1 MQLVLLVA
9 ARNSSREQVSIAN
22 GANSSENW
30 MCVVAMK
37 RTIEFCFCI
46 LLTSLAS
53 FANGQV
59 MPAAIGHEPTL
70 TVGGFGSMFQPDY
83 AGNGVA
89 QTNPNP
95 LFGVGAYVDF
105 KVNRWV
111 VVESEGNWNR
121 FNQYIGINEDTY
133 LIGPKVPITTINHF
147 TPYGKFM
154 VGFGSGSFLNGH
166 STVLA
171 FGGGVDYRLNK
182 RFTLRAFDFEYQQW
196 LLTPTLHPY
205 GGSVGIGYK
214 IF

>member
-1 MQLVLLVA
+1 MQLVLLIA
-9 ARNSSREQVSIAN
+9 ARGSSNKTDSIAN
-22 GANSSENW
+22 GAKTPENW
-30 MCVVAMK
+30 MCMVAMK
-37 RTIEFCFCI
+37 RTIEFCVCI
-46 LLTSLAS
+46 LLASPAS
-53 FANGQV
+53 FAYGQV
-59 MPAAIGHEPTL
+59 VPSATGHEPTL

-89 QTNPNP
+89 QSSPNP

-111 VVESEGNWNR
+111 VIESEGRWLR
-121 FNQYIGINEDTY
+121 FNEYIGINQDNY
-133 LIGPKVPITTINHF
+133 MIGPKVPIATLNRF
-147 TPYGKFM
+147 TPYGKFL

-171 FGGGVDYRLNK
+171 YGGGVDYRLSK

-196 LLTPTLHPY
+196 MLTPTLRPY